1 MSARTKSQSPI
12 SRILEN
18 DQNDIGIIRNMH
30 DFNAEVQKYTGSPLT
45 QIQQK
50 SLDIYQE
57 ELLSWNEKFNLTAI
71 RDKEGIRIKHF
82 LDSFSCLTV
91 MKNLKTQRVIDVGTG
106 AGFPGIPLKI
116 ACPDI
121 KLTLVESVGKK
132 AGFCQHMI
140 DLLRLENVQVLTL
153 RAEEVGRLPNH
164 RAQYDWAIA
173 RAVAGLPILSEYLI
187 PLLKLGGHMLA
198 QKGESAHA
206 EAQASENA
214 LKVLGAEL
222 QSITPIILPGVVEE
236 RFLILVK
243 KIAATATIYPRN
255 VGIPSK
261 KPL

>member
-1 MSARTKSQSPI
+1 MQ
-12 SRILEN
+12 
-18 DQNDIGIIRNMH
+18 
-30 DFNAEVQKYTGSPLT
+30 DFYSEIQKYTVAPLS
-45 QIQQK
+45 QAQQK
-50 SLDIYQE
+50 ALDTFQA
-57 ELLSWNEKFNLTAI
+57 ELMNWNEKFNLTAI
-71 RDKEGIRIKHF
+71 RDIEGIKIKHF
-82 LDSFSCLTV
+82 LDSLSCLTA
-91 MKNLKTQRVIDVGTG
+91 MKNLTNQRVIDVGTG

-116 ACPDI
+116 ACPEI

-132 AGFCQHMI
+132 AGFCQHI
-140 DLLRLENVQVLTL
+140 VDLLKLENVQILTL

-173 RAVAGLPILSEYLI
+173 RAVAGLPILTEYLI
-187 PLLKLGGHMLA
+187 PLLKIGGFMLA

-214 LKVLGAEL
+214 FKILGAEL

-236 RFLILVK
+236 RFLVLIK
-243 KIAATATIYPRN
+243 KTAATAATYPRN